1 MKILVLGAGIVGMA
15 SAWWLARDGHE
26 VTVVDRGSEPG
37 QGTSFA
43 NGAQLSF
50 SYVAPM
56 AAPSVLRNLPKWLV
70 SRSSPVR
77 YVPNADPAQW
87 QWIARFLAACNAPTV
102 AANTAHLLALSF
114 HSRDRLHEMMRCT
127 PVAFQHRANG
137 KLVVQSSA
145 AAMMEAE
152 AQLRL
157 QAVMG
162 CEQFALTAAEC
173 VALEPGLASI
183 AHRLVGGI
191 HTPSEEVGD
200 CRMLCAELH
209 RALTAPPWAVQFR
222 LSTAIARIVVER
234 GRVQAVETSAGR
246 LEADLY
252 VLAAGPG
259 SRFLGAAAGV
269 RVPVQPVRGYSIT
282 APVGNSNAA
291 PVRSITDTHVK
302 TVYAPLGDTIRA
314 AGFAEIAGSGTA
326 VRQDRIDV
334 LTRNVEAT
342 FPGVCDLSRVTGW
355 AGLRPST
362 PTDLPVIGAS
372 RVENLLLNLGQGSLG
387 FTLAAG
393 SGALLADIVAGRPP
407 AIGMQPFAPV

>member
-15 SAWWLARDGHE
+15 SAWWLAQDGHD
-26 VTVVDRGSEPG
+26 VTVVDRAAEPG

-56 AAPSVLRNLPKWLV
+56 AAPSLLRNLPKWLV
-70 SRSSPVR
+70 SKSSPVR
-77 YVPNADPAQW
+77 YVPSADPAQW

-102 AANTAHLLALSF
+102 ATNTARLLALSF
-114 HSRDRLHEMMRCT
+114 HSRDRLHEMMRRT
-127 PVAFQHRANG
+127 PVSFHNRPNG

-145 AAMMEAE
+145 AAMDDAE

-209 RALTAPPWAVQFR
+209 RVLTTPPFAVRFR
-222 LSTAIARIVVER
+222 FGTEISRIVVEG
-234 GRVQAVETSAGR
+234 GRVRMVETSGGP
-246 LEADLY
+246 LQADLY

-269 RVPVQPVRGYSIT
+269 RVPVQPIRGYSIT
-282 APVGNSNAA
+282 APIRNSNAA
-291 PVRSITDTHVK
+291 PVRSITDTYVK
-302 TVYAPLGDTIRA
+302 TVYAPVGDTIRA
-314 AGFAEIAGSGTA
+314 AGFAEIAGMDTV
-326 VRQDRIDV
+326 VRKDRIDV

-342 FPGVCDLSRVTGW
+342 FQGACDLTRVTGW

-372 RVENLLLNLGQGSLG
+372 KVGNLLLNLGQGSLG

-393 SGALLADIVAGRPP
+393 SAALLADIVAGREP
-407 AIGMQPFAPV
+407 AIAAKPYAPA

>member
-1 MKILVLGAGIVGMA
+1 MKILVMGAGVVGMA
-15 SAWWLARDGHE
+15 TAWWLAQDGHR
-26 VTVVDRGSEPG
+26 VTVVDRALEPG

-70 SRSSPVR
+70 SSSSPVR
-77 YVPNADPAQW
+77 YVPSADPAQW
-87 QWIARFLAACNAPTV
+87 QWVMRFLAACNAPTV
-102 AANTAHLLALSF
+102 ARNTARLLALSF
-114 HSRDRLHEMMRCT
+114 HSRDRLHEMMART
-127 PVAFQHRANG
+127 PVEFLHRPNG
-137 KLVVQSSA
+137 KLVVQSSV
-145 AAMMEAE
+145 AAMRDAE

-162 CEQFALTAAEC
+162 CEQAALTAAEC

-200 CRMLCAELH
+200 CRMLCVELQ
-209 RALTAPPWAVQFR
+209 RVLAAPPFSVDFR
-222 LSTAIARIVVER
+222 FGVEIRKIVIEA
-234 GRVQAVETSAGR
+234 GRVRAVETSQGA

-269 RVPVQPVRGYSIT
+269 RVPVQPIRGYSIT
-282 APVGNSNAA
+282 APIRNSNAA

-302 TVYAPLGDTIRA
+302 TVYAPVGNTIRA
-314 AGFAEIAGSGTA
+314 AGFAEIAGAGTV
-326 VRQDRIDV
+326 VRPDRIAV
-334 LTRNVEAT
+334 LKHNVETT
-342 FPGVCDLSRVTGW
+342 FQGACDLSEVTGW

-372 RVENLLLNLGQGSLG
+372 RVDNLLLNLGQGSLG

-393 SGALLADIVAGRPP
+393 SAALLADIVAGRSSPI
-407 AIGMQPFAPV
+407 ATQPYAPV